1 MMLSLRRAC
10 LILLLASGLALPHA
24 AVSADTVR
32 VRGGVH
38 PDFGR
43 IVFDWPTAV
52 GFEVSTEGDA
62 LVVRFAQ
69 AADYDL
75 SAVQKALFRYIG
87 SGSVEAEG
95 RQVRFPLKNTYD
107 ARSARID
114 GKVVVDLYAPSAT
127 ASASRD
133 AARPEEAGV
142 PVRTGEH
149 PGYSR
154 VVFDWQQPVQARLE
168 QGDGQATILFDRPAQ
183 FGLEQAQRDLP
194 RGITGIAAEPSSA
207 GSKVA
212 VRAPAGSGYRLFRSG
227 NKTVLDVSP
236 PKVAE
241 KSEETAPE
249 AVSSGKPAQI
259 AKKDAPATEK
269 PERQTPAKAVS
280 KPTSLLPKQSTA
292 PKDPAA
298 EDPAPKD
305 SAKSEQAEEQKPADA
320 KEIVRVGAE
329 SEAANRTAPDEK
341 QAESSPAAEGATPVP
356 ATAVSAKGD
365 AAQKTAAA
373 EESAPEASA
382 AAKPGKAR
390 RGPVRFATPESLR
403 AAVAAEKAGQPIP
416 ENNLITLDAFRPE
429 LSVEPALQEQ
439 DDRDGAAKLV
449 MLADDPELPQIT
461 PTPGK
466 KPEPIRPTI
475 LNFGWDRETGAAAF
489 QRGNRLW
496 LVFDRRGPFD
506 LIQQLRKV
514 APHLEPI
521 DRVPVR
527 RGTAV
532 RLTLPPLFAP
542 RLTFADNTWSVDIRR
557 RVPLPEATAKVSV
570 KSDEQGPEVI
580 FDRGGAR
587 ALLSMVDPDLN
598 DRIIVAPVREAG
610 LGVAAIQQFPQFR
623 ALVSYQGVVLQ
634 PTAEGLAMSL
644 ERRGVVV
651 EGREP
656 LQISDSDA
664 RALPKSGERHTA
676 PGGSMFDLDLA
687 RRGGDDD
694 YITNKQEL
702 QRDVVGQEAQ
712 KVGVARLDLARFYFA
727 HGRAPEALAMLRL
740 LEAESPNIAAD
751 PEVLMMKGVSH
762 FLSENY
768 DEAAEA
774 LAHPALLGEREGVL
788 WQSAMAAKDQDWQVA
803 ATGFDESDDLI
814 DQYARPVRNR
824 LRLLTAEA
832 RLATGD
838 TGGASLFLRKIEADE
853 PTDSELAQIGYL
865 EGRRLLLDGE
875 EEEALKLWR
884 QVARN
889 RHRPSSARARL
900 ALVDQ
905 GLDNATLSEAE
916 AIDEIENL
924 RFAWRGDQFEFELLR
939 RLGDLYL
946 AQGDYRK
953 GLRAMRQAAS
963 HFPSSRRSEQITRRM
978 QQEFKDL
985 YLSDKGEAVQAVT
998 AVALYEEYKEL
1009 TPPGE
1014 EGDAI
1019 ITKLADR
1026 LVEVDLLERAGDLLA
1041 DQVDHRLKGEEKAKV
1056 AARTALIRL
1065 LERKPGEAL
1074 EVLDRSEM
1082 DRLPE
1087 ALKLQRRHLRARA
1100 LADAERQDEALAL
1113 LEGDV
1118 ASDALQLRAEIL
1130 WKQRNWKDAG
1140 LALARLVPADPPERA
1155 LTAKE
1160 SRAVLNLA
1168 VALTM
1173 ADDRPAL
1180 ELLSESYRD
1189 IMQDTPEADS
1199 FALLAGDL
1207 LGDDVKSI
1215 SEELAQ
1221 IGQIQ
1226 DFVSSYRKQLSST
1239 QLSELE

>member
-1 MMLSLRRAC
+1 MLRLQRA
-10 LILLLASGLALPHA
+10 ILLLCLTAGLVLPHMA
-24 AVSADTVR
+24 LSAEKVR

-38 PDFGR
+38 PEFGR
-43 IVFDWPTAV
+43 IVFDWPSAV
-52 GFEVSTEGDA
+52 PFEVRTEDGA
-62 LVVRFAQ
+62 LLVQFEQ
-69 AADYDL
+69 PADYDL
-75 SAVQKALFRYIG
+75 SAVQRALFRFIG
-87 SGSVEAEG
+87 TPQVEAEG
-95 RQVRFPLKNTYD
+95 RQVRFPLKNPYQTK
-107 ARSARID
+107 AARID
-114 GKVVVDLYAPSAT
+114 GKVVVDLYAPSAE
-127 ASASRD
+127 
-133 AARPEEAGV
+133 AAEAQSV
-142 PVRTGEH
+142 ENKVSVRTGEH
-149 PGYSR
+149 PGFSR
-154 VVFDWQQPVQARLE
+154 VVFDWQQPVAARLE
-168 QGDGQATILFDRPAQ
+168 ESDGQATILFDRPAQ
-183 FGLEQAQRDLP
+183 FGLARARRDLP
-194 RGITGIAAEPSSA
+194 RGITGITAEPSDK
-207 GSKVA
+207 GSRVA
-212 VRAPAGSGYRLFRSG
+212 VLAPEGSSYRLFRSG
-227 NKTVLDVSP
+227 NKTVLDVTSP
-236 PKVAE
+236 QIAQRPT
-241 KSEETAPE
+241 ETDPQPVPPE
-249 AVSSGKPAQI
+249 KPARAAEADQ
-259 AKKDAPATEK
+259 P
-269 PERQTPAKAVS
+269 TPQKAVS
-280 KPTSLLPKQSTA
+280 KPTSLLPKQPEKAEKPSE
-292 PKDPAA
+292 PKEAA
-298 EDPAPKD
+298 ENKSADTEKSAGQKAETGSAESVSADTNVGETGRVVEPETAKTEEPAPE
-305 SAKSEQAEEQKPADA
+305 KSVAEEQAA
-320 KEIVRVGAE
+320 GVT
-329 SEAANRTAPDEK
+329 EAATDTPT
-341 QAESSPAAEGATPVP
+341 AAEPRAN
-356 ATAVSAKGD
+356 
-365 AAQKTAAA
+365 
-373 EESAPEASA
+373 
-382 AAKPGKAR
+382 R

-416 ENNLITLDAFRPE
+416 ENNLVTLDAFRPE
-429 LSVEPALQEQ
+429 LSVDPALQRP
-439 DDRDGAAKLV
+439 DNRDEVSKLV
-449 MLADDPELPQIT
+449 MLADDPDLPQMT
-461 PTPGK
+461 PAPGK
-466 KPEPIRPTI
+466 TPEPIRPTI

-506 LIQQLRKV
+506 LIPQLRRI

-532 RLTLPPLFAP
+532 RLTVPPLFAP

-570 KSDEQGPEVI
+570 TTGDEGPEVI

-587 ALLSMVDPDLN
+587 ALLSVVDPDLN
-598 DRIIVAPVREAG
+598 DRIIISPVREPG
-610 LGVAAIQQFPQFR
+610 LGVAAVQQFPQFR

-656 LQISDSDA
+656 LQVSDSDA
-664 RALPKSGERHTA
+664 RALPKSGERNA
-676 PGGSMFDLDLA
+676 EPGGSMFDLDSA

-694 YITNKQEL
+694 YIASKQEL
-702 QRDVVGQEAQ
+702 QRGVVGQEEQ

-727 HGRAPEALAMLRL
+727 HGRAPEALGMLRL
-740 LEAESPNIAAD
+740 LEAESPSIASD

-768 DEAAEA
+768 DEAATT
-774 LAHPALLGEREGVL
+774 LAHPALVGEREAVL
-788 WQSAMAAKDQDWQVA
+788 WQSAMAAKDQDWEVA
-803 ATGFDESDDLI
+803 ATGFAESDDLI
-814 DQYARPVRNR
+814 GQYPRSVRNR

-838 TGGASLFLRKIEADE
+838 TGGASLHLREVEADE
-853 PTDSELAQIGYL
+853 PTEAELAQIGYL

-875 EEEALKLWR
+875 EEEARKLWR
-884 QVARN
+884 KIARN

-905 GLDNATLSEAE
+905 GLENGSLSEAE

-924 RFAWRGDQFEFELLR
+924 RFAWRGDQFEFALLR

-953 GLRAMRQAAS
+953 GLKAMRQAAS
-963 HFPSSRRSEQITRRM
+963 HFPSSKRSEQITRRM
-978 QQEFKDL
+978 QEEFQDL
-985 YLSDKGEAVQAVT
+985 YLTDKGEAVQAVT

-1014 EGDAI
+1014 KGDAI

-1026 LVEVDLLERAGDLLA
+1026 LVEVDLLERAGDLLQ
-1041 DQVDHRLKGEEKAKV
+1041 DQVDHRLQGTEKAKV

-1065 LERKPGEAL
+1065 LERKPEVAL
-1074 EVLDRSEM
+1074 QVLEESGSDS
-1082 DRLPE
+1082 LPE
-1087 ALKLQRRHLRARA
+1087 ELKLQRRHLRARA
-1100 LADAERQDEALAL
+1100 LADADRQDEALAL
-1113 LEGDV
+1113 LEGDN

-1140 LALARLVPADPPERA
+1140 LALARLVPAEPPERA
-1155 LTAKE
+1155 LNAKE

-1180 ELLSESYRD
+1180 ELLSESYREV
-1189 IMQDTPEADS
+1189 MQDTPEADS

-1207 LGDDVKSI
+1207 LGEDVKSI

-1226 DFVSSYRKQLSST
+1226 DFVSSYRKQLNST

>member
-1 MMLSLRRAC
+1 MMRRLQSAVLLAC
-10 LILLLASGLALPHA
+10 LAAGLTLSQP
-24 AVSADTVR
+24 VLSAEKVR

-43 IVFDWPTAV
+43 IVFDWPSAV
-52 GFEVSTEGDA
+52 PFEVRTEEGE
-62 LVVRFAQ
+62 LVVQFGQ
-69 AADYDL
+69 AGDYDL
-75 SAVQKALFRYIG
+75 SAAQKALFRFIG
-87 SGSVEAEG
+87 PAKVGAEG
-95 RQVRFPLKNTYD
+95 QQIRFPLKNAYQ
-107 ARSARID
+107 AKAARID
-114 GKVVVDLYAPSAT
+114 GKVVVDLYAAT
-127 ASASRD
+127 AEVTAPKPVATSA
-133 AARPEEAGV
+133 EV

-154 VVFDWQQPVQARLE
+154 VVFDWQQPVTARLE
-168 QGDGQATILFDRPAQ
+168 EGQGQATILFDRPAQ
-183 FGLEQAQRDLP
+183 FGLSRARKDLP
-194 RGITGIAAEPSSA
+194 RGITGIAAEPSSE

-212 VRAPAGSGYRLFRSG
+212 VRAPEGSTYRLFRSG
-227 NKTVLDVSP
+227 NKTVLDVVSP
-236 PKVAE
+236 Q
-241 KSEETAPE
+241 TAQKPE
-249 AVSSGKPAQI
+249 
-259 AKKDAPATEK
+259 KKDP
-269 PERQTPAKAVS
+269 QPAKDEVPTQTVETDQKQKVS
-280 KPTSLLPKQSTA
+280 EPTSLLPKQPQEAAKPSKSEEQTEKKPVATA
-292 PKDPAA
+292 KPDGQNAEAASADTSKAEAKDVESDAAA
-298 EDPAPKD
+298 E
-305 SAKSEQAEEQKPADA
+305 
-320 KEIVRVGAE
+320 
-329 SEAANRTAPDEK
+329 RTA
-341 QAESSPAAEGATPVP
+341 ATPEP
-356 ATAVSAKGD
+356 
-365 AAQKTAAA
+365 AAA
-373 EESAPEASA
+373 EEVAANEEAEA
-382 AAKPGKAR
+382 ATEPQAEMPIVVGSQTTR

-416 ENNLITLDAFRPE
+416 EDNLITLDAFRPE
-429 LSVEPALQEQ
+429 LSVDPALQRPDNR
-439 DDRDGAAKLV
+439 DDVAELV
-449 MLADDPELPQIT
+449 MLADDPDLPQMT
-461 PTPGK
+461 PAPGK
-466 KPEPIRPTI
+466 TPEPIRPTV

-506 LIQQLRKV
+506 LIQQLRKI

-542 RLTFADNTWSVDIRR
+542 RLSFADNTWSVDIRR

-570 KSDEQGPEVI
+570 KSGDQGPEVV
-580 FDRGGAR
+580 FARGGAR
-587 ALLSMVDPDLN
+587 ALLSLVDPDLN
-598 DRIIVAPVREAG
+598 DRIIIAPVREPG
-610 LGVAAIQQFPQFR
+610 LGVAAVQQFPQFR

-656 LQISDSDA
+656 LQVSDSDA
-664 RALPKSGERHTA
+664 RALPKSGERHRTA
-676 PGGSMFDLDLA
+676 GGSIFDLDLA

-694 YITNKQEL
+694 YIASKQEL
-702 QRDVVGQEAQ
+702 QRGVVGQEEQ
-712 KVGVARLDLARFYFA
+712 KVGIARLDLARFYFA
-727 HGRAPEALAMLRL
+727 HGRAPEALGMLRL
-740 LEAESPNIAAD
+740 LEAESPSIAAD
-751 PEVLMMKGVSH
+751 PEVLMMKGVSQ

-768 DEAAEA
+768 DEAAKA
-774 LAHPALLGEREGVL
+774 LAHPALVGEREGVL
-788 WQSAMAAKDQDWQVA
+788 WQSAMAAKDQDWEVA
-803 ATGFDESDDLI
+803 ATGFDETDDLI
-814 DQYARPVRNR
+814 DQYPRPVRNR

-838 TGGASLFLRKIEADE
+838 TGGASLYLRKVEADE
-853 PTDSELAQIGYL
+853 PTEAELAQIGYL

-875 EEEALKLWR
+875 EEEARKLWR
-884 QVARN
+884 QIARN

-905 GLDNATLSEAE
+905 GLEKGTLSEEE

-924 RFAWRGDQFEFELLR
+924 RYAWRGDQFEFTLLS

-946 AQGDYRK
+946 TKGDYRK

-963 HFPSSRRSEQITRRM
+963 HFPSSKRSEEITRRM
-978 QQEFKDL
+978 QQEFQDL
-985 YLSDKGEAVQAVT
+985 YLTDKGTKVQAVT

-1026 LVEVDLLERAGDLLA
+1026 LVEVDLLERAGNLLQ
-1041 DQVDHRLKGEEKAKV
+1041 DQVDHRLKGPEKAKV

-1065 LERKPGEAL
+1065 LERQPDEAL
-1074 EVLDRSEM
+1074 KILERSEM
-1082 DRLPE
+1082 ADLPDE
-1087 ALKLQRRHLRARA
+1087 LKQQRRHLRARA
-1100 LADAERQDEALAL
+1100 LADSDRQDEALAL
-1113 LEGDV
+1113 LEGDN

-1155 LTAKE
+1155 LNTKE

-1180 ELLSESYRD
+1180 ELLSESYRE

-1207 LGDDVKSI
+1207 LGEDVKSI

-1226 DFVSSYRKQLSST
+1226 DFVSSYRKQLNST